1 MDIKTRRSFMGTRQG
16 YREWFDLWERRDDNV
31 TMTNVFQFGEE
42 HPDYPVRVLNERE
55 ARGAA
60 GIMFMVALIAFMN
73 AWFKGDFT
81 PTKLTIVAFFIDF
94 FIRVIINPR
103 YAPTLIMARWM
114 VNNQTAEYV
123 GAPQKRF
130 AWAIGLGL
138 ATLMMY
144 LVVLH
149 DVRGPINMITCL
161 VCLMLLFFETAFGIC
176 IGCKLYNLLNREKA
190 QLCPGNVCALKD
202 REPIQT
208 LSGLQG
214 VSVGLYVL
222 VLLSLAPILQSV
234 TPQPG
239 SSGASALSAP
249 VSPANEERCRVPEF
263 AKKLGHE
270 DKWKLHNGCP

>member
-1 MDIKTRRSFMGTRQG
+1 MAQ
-16 YREWFDLWERRDDNV
+16 L
-31 TMTNVFQFGEE
+31 FQFGED

-60 GIMFMVALIAFMN
+60 GLMFLFALIAFMT

-94 FIRVIINPR
+94 FIRVVVNPR
-103 YAPTLIMARWM
+103 YSPTLIMARWM

-161 VCLMLLFFETAFGIC
+161 ICLMLLFFETAFGIC
-176 IGCKLYNLLNREKA
+176 IGCHLFKLFNPEKA
-190 QLCPGNVCALKD
+190 QLCPGQVCKIKD

-208 LSGLQG
+208 VAASQAWVAAAYVALLFVLS
-214 VSVGLYVL
+214 
-222 VLLSLAPILQSV
+222 PILHAT
-234 TPQPG
+234 TPQPRNA
-239 SSGASALSAP
+239 GAAAPASTHPSAQ
-249 VSPANEERCRVPEF
+249 EERCRVPEF
-263 AKKLGHE
+263 AKKMGHE
-270 DKWKLHNGCP
+270 DQWKLHNGC

>member
-1 MDIKTRRSFMGTRQG
+1 MPS
-16 YREWFDLWERRDDNV
+16 L
-31 TMTNVFQFGEE
+31 FQFGED

-60 GIMFMVALIAFMN
+60 GIMFLFALIAFMN

-94 FIRVIINPR
+94 LIRVLVNPR

-130 AWAIGLGL
+130 AWALGLGL

-149 DVRGPINMITCL
+149 DVRGPINMITCM
-161 VCLMLLFFETAFGIC
+161 VCLTLLFFETAFGIC
-176 IGCKLYNLLNREKA
+176 IGCKLYNLFNKEKA
-190 QLCPGNVCALKD
+190 QLCPGNVCEIKD
-202 REPIQT
+202 REPIQRLAWPQAVT
-208 LSGLQG
+208 AAA
-214 VSVGLYVL
+214 YVAAL
-222 VLLSLAPILQSV
+222 F
-234 TPQPG
+234 
-239 SSGASALSAP
+239 ALSPMLDASTPPPRSADPAVQSSP
-249 VSPANEERCRVPEF
+249 VSPAEEERCRVPEF
-263 AKKLGHE
+263 AKKMGHE
-270 DKWKLHNGCP
+270 EKWKLHNGC